1 MSLSSIVI
9 QIVHFMAPGAYLY
22 LGSRIYEFR
31 FQRFQIYSNHA
42 FQAMLELAKLSKSTM
57 SVYL

>member
-42 FQAMLELAKLSKSTM
+42 FQVMLE
-57 SVYL
+57 